1 MSVPKAIR
9 ALFIVLAVFAS
20 VYALIAASNASLWA
34 NSLAGKGATEWHRD
48 LYSSLNS
55 SLNGEPGTSLNTITT
70 RLAQG
75 VGDSQ
80 NYSGK
85 IFECR
90 IVITEKE
97 YDHERGYCD
106 AWIGGP
112 YLYSLE
118 GVSIQFCIY
127 GQSFYTT
134 LYFEEFAGLA
144 PVLLLPENG
153 SAVLSHAGKRPV
165 TASESGCTLPL
176 TGNHKDRVYFH
187 VRFAYEEGTAWCDSF
202 SGICYQYWRLYPV
215 EIAGV
220 ATATQLGARQH
231 PENYTPPSSTA
242 LGKLPPYAMYS
253 GGSGEY
259 SFCIP
264 GQHFESDIPLAITPI
279 IVTYPDKWSIGLAVH
294 FYKAVIC
301 DIIHTSPRVR
311 RISTRSFYWWFK
323 DGDMTNYE
331 MILSPG

>member
-34 NSLAGKGATEWHRD
+34 NSLAGEGATERHGG
-48 LYSSLNS
+48 LYSSQ
-55 SLNGEPGTSLNTITT
+55 NGEPGTSLNTLAA

-75 VGDSQ
+75 ASDSQ

-97 YDHERGYCD
+97 YDYERGYCD

-118 GVSIQFCIY
+118 RVSVQFCIY
-127 GQSFYTT
+127 GQRIYTT
-134 LYFEEFAGLA
+134 LYFEVFAGLA

-165 TASESGCTLPL
+165 TASKSACTLPL
-176 TGNHKDRVYFH
+176 TGNYRDRVYFH
-187 VRFAYEEGTAWCDSF
+187 IRFAYEQGTAWCDSF

-215 EIAGV
+215 EIMDV
-220 ATATQLGARQH
+220 ATATQLGIRQY
-231 PENYTPPSSTA
+231 PENYTPPSSTL
-242 LGKLPPYAMYS
+242 LGKLPPYANAGPNLDAIY
-253 GGSGEY
+253 
-259 SFCIP
+259 FCIP
-264 GQHFESDIPLAITPI
+264 GEHFESNTPLANTRVT
-279 IVTYPDKWSIGLAVH
+279 VTYPSKWSLKLTIH
-294 FYKAVIC
+294 FYKGGIC
-301 DIIHTSPRVR
+301 DTKHISPYVR
-311 RISTRSFYWWFK
+311 IYSDKAFYWWFR
-323 DGDMTNYE
+323 DNDPMTYE
-331 MILSPG
+331 IILSPG